1 MDHYYVGIDVGT
13 GSVRAGLV
21 DEAGHVVKVA
31 VHDIDRV
38 SPAGDQYVQSSQNIW
53 SAVCHTVKEVL
64 EGSNVAAEKVRGI
77 GFDATCSLVVVG
89 TDDEVVTV
97 VDDPSDY
104 DIIMWMDHRAEN
116 EAEEINSTKNSV
128 LDFVGGKVSLEMEL
142 PKLLWLKR
150 NRPDVWQKARKYFD
164 LPDWLVYRATGVD
177 CRSLCST
184 VCKWNY
190 RVEKTGEV
198 TGWDKEFFTAI
209 GLAELAD
216 NDWDTIGQTVED
228 PGKAVGEGL
237 TERAATE
244 LGLEPGT
251 PVSTS
256 LIDAHAGA
264 LGMLAC
270 HPPGVE
276 EDKIGRLGL
285 VSGTSTCHMLL
296 SKNPVF
302 VPGVWGPFWSAVL
315 PGLWLMEGGQSSTGG
330 LIDHVLASHVA
341 YTSAQA
347 ESARTGVSVYTVL
360 EEALK
365 KVMAEKKISDVCYL
379 SKDLHIWPDYHG
391 NRSPLADP
399 SLTGAVVGL
408 TLQSDITSLAI
419 MYLATIQAISYGTR
433 HIIDTLTEQ
442 GHMVNCITVC
452 GGLAQSSLYLQTQAD
467 VMGMQV
473 VVPKEQQSVLLGAA
487 MLGMAASA
495 EYGDIGEVVGRLRGK
510 VEVVEPIVGTHKY
523 HSAKYQVFREML
535 KDQKKYKLMMDTLQQ

>member
-38 SPAGDQYVQSSQNIW
+38 SPAGGQYVQSSQNIW

-89 TDDEVVTV
+89 ADDEVVTV
-97 VDDPSDY
+97 VDDPGDY
-104 DIIMWMDHRAEN
+104 DIIMWMDHRAEK

-142 PKLLWLKR
+142 PKLLWLKK
-150 NRPDVWQKARKYFD
+150 NRPDVWLKARKYFD

-237 TERAATE
+237 TEKAATE

-360 EEALK
+360 EDALK

-433 HIIDTLTEQ
+433 HIIDTLTDQ

-495 EYGDIGEVVGRLRGK
+495 EYGDIGEVVGRLRGE

-535 KDQKKYKLMMDTLQQ
+535 KDQKKYKLMMESL